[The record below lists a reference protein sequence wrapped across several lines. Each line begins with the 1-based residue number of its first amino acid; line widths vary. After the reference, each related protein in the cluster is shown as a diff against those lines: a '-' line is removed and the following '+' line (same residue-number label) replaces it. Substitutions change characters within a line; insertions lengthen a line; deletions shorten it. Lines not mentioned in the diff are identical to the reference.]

1 MDRLPDFFMRA
12 SKMIHPH
19 LTNCRQTVTS
29 RMVHTAH
36 SAGGR
41 VAIFFMLLLCP
52 FALTAQSSAAP
63 DFLVLQTAKLPF
75 TPKEFYVAEIT
86 DTRKDRK
93 PVAYLLT
100 PAQNPA
106 APDLTRPVDLQGG
119 TLSAIRQFV
128 GNSLPR
134 NTRLRPV
141 LIRLNECRITET
153 PGTGSTINGEVAL
166 SMSFHHKRGSDTVHL
181 VNYRGGIRYARSAN
195 QTVTVEQAL
204 RQSLVGSL
212 QYLNNWMERE
222 ADTNEKLAR
231 GVKVTFTDYTINE
244 QADTVFYSSDR
255 PLTWAD
261 FRDRP
266 RTSKYAAA
274 VFPSFAQDGK
284 REIRNGII
292 HVQLV
297 MKVYVLK
304 DASWVKEGARDEY
317 ALNHEQRH
325 FDIVKLVAERFK
337 RKVLADTFTVEDYDG
352 QIGYLFLE
360 SYREMNRLQD
370 QYDEETSHSLNRDA
384 QEQWNRRIDSE
395 LRAFFA
401 KEG

>member
-1 MDRLPDFFMRA
+1 MPALFIRA
-12 SKMIHPH
+12 SKMIHLH
-19 LTNCRQTVTS
+19 RTNCHRTFTPK
-29 RMVHTAH
+29 MVHTAL
-36 SAGGR
+36 SAGKRG
-41 VAIFFMLLLCP
+41 AIFFILLLCP
-52 FALTAQSSAAP
+52 FAATAQSSAASE
-63 DFLVLQTAKLPF
+63 FIVLQTARLPF
-75 TPKEFYVAEIT
+75 TPKEFYVAEIA
-86 DTRKDRK
+86 DARKDRK
-93 PVAYLLT
+93 AVAYLLT

-106 APDLTRPVDLQGG
+106 APDVVRPVDLQGG
-119 TLSAIRQFV
+119 TLPAIRQFV
-128 GNSLPR
+128 SNSLPR
-134 NTRLRPV
+134 NPRLRPV

-153 PGTGSTINGEVAL
+153 PGTGSTINGEVTLA
-166 SMSFHHKRGSDTVHL
+166 MSIHHKRGSDTVHL
-181 VNYRGGIRYARSAN
+181 VNYRGGIRYARPAN

-204 RQSLVGSL
+204 RQSLVRSL
-212 QYLNNWMERE
+212 QYLNHWMERE
-222 ADTNEKLAR
+222 AGANEKLAR
-231 GVKVTFTDYTINE
+231 GVKVTFTDYTFNE

-266 RTSKYAAA
+266 GTSKYAAA

-384 QEQWNRRIDSE
+384 QEHWNRRIDSE
-395 LRAFFA
+395 LRSYLA
-401 KEG
+401 KE